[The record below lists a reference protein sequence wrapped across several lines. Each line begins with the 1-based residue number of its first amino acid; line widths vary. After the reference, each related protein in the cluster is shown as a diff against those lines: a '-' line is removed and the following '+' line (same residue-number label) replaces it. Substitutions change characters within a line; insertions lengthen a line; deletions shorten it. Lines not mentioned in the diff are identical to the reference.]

1 MIYPM
6 HSYKAVRTS
15 KDVHQ
20 QRDEIMALAW
30 QYRARQVFV
39 FGSLMRGGL
48 QSASDID
55 FLVEFEEGYK
65 LRDHIRLTQGLQ
77 RLLGRRVEVVDRR
90 NLREE
95 RRATILEEAQL
106 V

>member
-1 MIYPM
+1 
-6 HSYKAVRTS
+6 
-15 KDVHQ
+15 
-20 QRDEIMALAW
+20 
-30 QYRARQVFV
+30 
-39 FGSLMRGGL
+39 MRGGL
-48 QSASDID
+48 QSESDID

-65 LRDHIRLTQGLQ
+65 LRAHIRLTQGLQ
-77 RLLGRRVEVVDRR
+77 RLLDRRVEVVDRR